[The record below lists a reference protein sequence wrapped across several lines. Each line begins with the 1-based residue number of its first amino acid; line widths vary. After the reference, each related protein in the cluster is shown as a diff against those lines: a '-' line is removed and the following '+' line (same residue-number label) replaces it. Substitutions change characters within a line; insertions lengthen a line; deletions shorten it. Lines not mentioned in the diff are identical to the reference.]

1 MGESKEDIVD
11 MLMDLKSISPE
22 SVPINFLLPIP
33 GTKLADRD
41 ISELTPDYCMK
52 VLCLARLMVIPKS
65 DIRCA
70 AEEKFILKGLSRNYS
85 RLLILF
91 LHQVI
96 TKNDSN
102 YIIYNNF
109 K

>member
-11 MLMDLKSISPE
+11 MLMDLREINPE

-52 VLCLARLMVIPKS
+52 VLCLARLMVPKS

-70 AEEKFILKGLSRNYS
+70 AGKFTSREWNRNFS
-85 RLLILF
+85 KLLILF

-96 TKNDSN
+96 
-102 YIIYNNF
+102 
-109 K
+109 